1 MAKYVGIDIGASSIK
16 VAVLRTAYRKL
27 FVDALEKV
35 DVGTDA
41 AAALKEAYGKAVGSQ
56 GFDGVATALPGVLGS
71 IHRLEIPAS
80 AQKQLAE
87 VLPFELESQTP
98 LEVSEAVIDFKI
110 LPGKASEGTLPIMAA
125 LARITDVRALI
136 FQIKN
141 ATGAEPERVGLGAF
155 PLGNLV
161 SYVGGL
167 GEPGP
172 IAILDL
178 GTKGSDLLI
187 LHNGDAVFA
196 RTLSLGT
203 EGLPGTAPRL
213 AREIRMSLSSYKAQG
228 GEAPTQIFLCGG
240 GAFVSGAESF
250 LQGELE
256 IPTKHLPVP
265 TLELG
270 ERATPRAAELPLFA
284 KALGLA
290 LSCTGGRN
298 AGFDLRKGP
307 LAYERGFG
315 WVRERMPVL
324 VGLGAVIAASF
335 VFSSVTAIVGASK
348 DRAALEGAL
357 STVTKEVLNEP
368 TTSAAHAQELV
379 AQQGAADDDPM
390 PHADAFDVMVRL
402 SEHIPQ
408 SMTHDIEELDVQ
420 KGHVV
425 VHGIGSSVADGQS
438 IAASLSKNEKCFS
451 DVKITRTNQMVGS
464 DRQKYVLEF
473 DIKCPED
480 IKEKKKPA
488 GAPSASASAGG
499 K

>member
-1 MAKYVGIDIGASSIK
+1 MAKYVGVDIGASSIK

-27 FVDALEKV
+27 FVEALEKV
-35 DVGTDA
+35 DIGADA
-41 AAALKEAYGKAVGSQ
+41 AAALKEAYTRAVGTQ
-56 GFDGVATALPGVLGS
+56 GADGVATALQGVLGS
-71 IHRLEIPAS
+71 VHRLEIPAS
-80 AQKQLAE
+80 AQKQLAD

-110 LPGKASEGTLPIMAA
+110 LSGKSSEGMLPIMAVM
-125 LARITDVRALI
+125 ARTSDVRERI
-136 FQIKN
+136 DQIKS
-141 ATGAEPERVGLGAF
+141 ATGVEPERVGLGAF

-161 SYVGGL
+161 PYLGGL
-167 GEPGP
+167 GDVGSV
-172 IAILDL
+172 AILDL
-178 GTKGSDLLI
+178 GTKASDLLI
-187 LHNGDAVFA
+187 LRAGDAVFA

-203 EGLPGTAPRL
+203 EGLPGSAPRL
-213 AREIRMSLSSYKAQG
+213 AREIRMSIASHKAQG
-228 GEAPTQIFLCGG
+228 GEAPTQLYLCGG

-256 IPTKHLPVP
+256 IPTKQLPISA
-265 TLELG
+265 LELG
-270 ERATPRAAELPLFA
+270 ERTVALAPELPLFA
-284 KALGLA
+284 KALALA
-290 LSCTGGRN
+290 LSVTGGRA

-324 VGLGAVIAASF
+324 VGLGAVIAVSF
-335 VFSSVTAIVGASK
+335 VFSSVTAIVSASK

-357 STVTKEVLNEP
+357 SSVTKEVLDES
-368 TTSAAHAQELV
+368 TTSAARAQELL
-379 AQQGAADDDPM
+379 AQQGAADEDPM
-390 PHADAFDVMVRL
+390 PHADAFDVMVRM

-425 VHGIGSSVADGQS
+425 IHGIVSSVADAQS
-438 IAASLSKNEKCFS
+438 IASSLSKNEKCFS
-451 DVKITRTNQMVGS
+451 DVKITRTNQVVGGE
-464 DRQKYVLEF
+464 RQKYVLEF
-473 DIKCPED
+473 DEKCPED

-488 GAPSASASAGG
+488 GAPSASASTGG